1 MRISHLLALALL
13 ATSCS
18 AFSQNY
24 PDKATPIRIVVPFGP
39 GGGADMIARAY
50 ARAMNEQ
57 AGVTVVVENKAGAEG
72 VIGVESVKTARPDG
86 YTILLGN
93 TSTHVL
99 NVHMLSKAPYDPVQD
114 FTPVSGVAKFALVMN
129 AGPSTKF
136 PSAKEA
142 IEAARASP
150 GKYSFGS
157 GSTSTRLG
165 MEMFEYM
172 AKAKLLSVPYKSV
185 AQATTALAAGEIDFL
200 ITDATTAKPHYPTG
214 RVRPIAS
221 TGRERLPVLPAVPTL
236 REQGLEGYELSGWF
250 LMFLPANAPSSVA
263 TTLRSMLAEAAKS
276 KYVSDALA
284 MNAYEPLT
292 MDPAQMS
299 AMVRTDIKHWGEL
312 LRAMANDKR

>member
-13 ATSCS
+13 ATNCS

-136 PSAKEA
+136 PVGE
-142 IEAARASP
+142 RGHRGGASVSRKIQFRQRQHQYP
-150 GKYSFGS
+150 PWHGNVRVHGQGQATFGS
-157 GSTSTRLG
+157 VQVRRTGHDCPGSGRRSTS
-165 MEMFEYM
+165 
-172 AKAKLLSVPYKSV
+172 
-185 AQATTALAAGEIDFL
+185 
-200 ITDATTAKPHYPTG
+200 
-214 RVRPIAS
+214 
-221 TGRERLPVLPAVPTL
+221 
-236 REQGLEGYELSGWF
+236 
-250 LMFLPANAPSSVA
+250 
-263 TTLRSMLAEAAKS
+263 
-276 KYVSDALA
+276 
-284 MNAYEPLT
+284 
-292 MDPAQMS
+292 
-299 AMVRTDIKHWGEL
+299 
-312 LRAMANDKR
+312 